1 MYKKQLIFL
10 FALFL
15 CADICAQRRL
25 FPVTYYY
32 DVARRIFSLDGK
44 DSLTTSYDTLMMKT
58 YILHPELVKESE
70 GRLRKDGGIIFSPTD
85 PVRQDVDFTRQAEDD
100 DSFKPAERVNT
111 EPSVDAGNVDLF
123 VVKPNFWTYSGDYS
137 LQFLQNYVSDNWHK
151 GGESNYAM
159 IGAVT
164 LQANYNDKDKIKWD
178 NKLELKLGMQ
188 SSKGDSIHK
197 YKSGEDLIRLTS
209 KLGIQAT
216 KRWYYTLQMIAQTQ
230 FARGFKNNDLTVYSD
245 FLSPLNINLSLGMDY
260 KVSWCGNR
268 LTGTFNISPVS
279 ANFKY
284 YDRLDCAVRNGVY
297 DMVDDEK
304 VGKNAQWDY
313 GSTLTADL
321 TWQFSK
327 MVKWQTRLYGFTSY
341 KRSQVEWENTLT
353 LQVSRYISTKLF
365 VYPRFDDSGKRDDDY
380 GYFQL
385 KEYLSLGFNYS
396 F

>member
-1 MYKKQLIFL
+1 MYKKQFL
-10 FALFL
+10 FLLLMLL
-15 CADICAQRRL
+15 CADVCAQRRL

-32 DVARRIFSLDGK
+32 DVAHRIFALDSK
-44 DSLTTSYDTLMMKT
+44 DSLAMSYDTLMMRT
-58 YILHPELVKESE
+58 YLEHPELVRDSE
-70 GRLRKDGGIIFSPTD
+70 GKLRKDGGIVFSPTV
-85 PVRQDVDFTRQAEDD
+85 PVHKDVDFTHQAEDD
-100 DSFKPAERVNT
+100 EVFKPTENDNS
-111 EPSVDAGNVDLF
+111 EPSVGAGNVDLF
-123 VVKPNFWTYSGDYS
+123 VVRPNFWTFFGDYS

-164 LQANYNDKDKIKWD
+164 LQANYNDKDKVKWD
-178 NKLELKLGMQ
+178 NNLEMKLGMQ
-188 SSKGDSIHK
+188 SSREDSVHK
-197 YKSGEDLIRLTS
+197 YKSSEDLIRLTS
-209 KLGIQAT
+209 KLGVQAT

-230 FARGFKNNDLTVYSD
+230 FTRGFKNNDETVYSD
-245 FLSPLNINLSLGMDY
+245 FLSPLNLNLSLGMDY
-260 KVSWCGNR
+260 KVSWCNNK

-279 ANFKY
+279 ANLKY
-284 YDRLDCAVRNGVY
+284 YDRLDCALRNGVH
-297 DMVDDEK
+297 DLVDDVK
-304 VGKNAQWDY
+304 VGKHSQWDY

-353 LQVSRYISTKLF
+353 LQVSRFISTKLF
-365 VYPRFDDSGKRDDDY
+365 VYPRFDDSTKRDEDY

>member
-1 MYKKQLIFL
+1 MYKKQFVFL
-10 FALFL
+10 LFMLL
-15 CADICAQRRL
+15 CADVCAQRKL

-32 DVARRIFSLDGK
+32 DVAKRIFALDGK
-44 DSLTTSYDTLMMKT
+44 DSLSQSYDTLMMKT
-58 YILHPELVKESE
+58 YINHPELVKDSE
-70 GRLRKDGGIIFSPTD
+70 GKLRKDGDIIFSPVD

-100 DSFKPAERVNT
+100 DEFKSFGTVSS
-111 EPSVDAGNVDLF
+111 EPSVGAEETDLF
-123 VVKPNFWTYSGDYS
+123 VAKPNFWTYFGDYS

-164 LQANYNDKDKIKWD
+164 LQANYNDKDKVKWD

-188 SSKGDSIHK
+188 SSREDSIHK

-209 KLGIQAT
+209 KLGVQAT
-216 KRWYYTLQMIAQTQ
+216 KKWYYTLQFIAQTQ
-230 FARGFKNNDLTVYSD
+230 FTRGFKNNDETVYSD
-245 FLSPLNINLSLGMDY
+245 FLSPLNLNLSLGMDY
-260 KVSWCGNR
+260 KVSWCNNR
-268 LTGTFNISPVS
+268 LTGTFNISPFS
-279 ANFKY
+279 ANLKY
-284 YDRLDCAVRNGVY
+284 YDRLECALRNGVH
-297 DMVDDEK
+297 DMVGDEK
-304 VGKNAQWDY
+304 VAKHSLWDF

-321 TWQFSK
+321 SWQLSK
-327 MVKWQTRLYGFTSY
+327 MMKWQTRLYGFTSY

-353 LQVSRYISTKLF
+353 LQVSRFISMKLF
-365 VYPRFDDSGKRDDDY
+365 VYPRFDDSAKRDEDF